1 MKERNAK
8 LFLVALAAAC
18 LLGSKT
24 AAAGPLEDWA
34 AAIEARDAGMAQ
46 VEGFKAELLEEA
58 SQVSQLERWRRLVR
72 GEPTAREQ
80 AAEALALVEELFPGG
95 DPANWDDVK
104 GFWLPSD
111 VPKPLAAFD
120 AVFFGVE
127 ALLSMEDP
135 RAPWTARWLAERLA
149 VSDRARTA
157 AFRMAPGEVRGM
169 LETLAEVAPPPPTG
183 GWPSGVAMGDLP
195 YARAASG
202 WVTEG
207 RATVEGMTFLDASG
221 VPKGGTGPYAWDR
234 KRGRLYRVVFDED
247 RIWIYD
253 D

>member
-1 MKERNAK
+1 MRRRNAK
-8 LFLVALAAAC
+8 LLLLALAGAC
-18 LLGSKT
+18 LLASKT

-34 AAIEARDAGMAQ
+34 AQIEARDAGMAQ
-46 VEGFKAELLEEA
+46 VEGFKAELLGEA
-58 SQVSQLERWRRLVR
+58 SQVSPRERWRRLVK

-80 AAEALALVEELFPGG
+80 AAEALALVEELFPDG

-104 GFWLPSD
+104 GFWLPAD

-120 AVFFGVE
+120 AVFLGVE

-135 RAPWTARWLAERLA
+135 RAPWAARWLAERLA

-157 AFRMAPGEVRGM
+157 AFRTAPGEVRRM
-169 LETLAEVAPPPPTG
+169 LEALAEVAPPPPTG
-183 GWPSGVAMGDLP
+183 GWPSGVAKGDLP

-202 WVTEG
+202 WITEA
-207 RATVEGMTFLDASG
+207 RATMEGMTFLDASG

-234 KRGRLYRVVFDED
+234 ERGRLYRVVFDED